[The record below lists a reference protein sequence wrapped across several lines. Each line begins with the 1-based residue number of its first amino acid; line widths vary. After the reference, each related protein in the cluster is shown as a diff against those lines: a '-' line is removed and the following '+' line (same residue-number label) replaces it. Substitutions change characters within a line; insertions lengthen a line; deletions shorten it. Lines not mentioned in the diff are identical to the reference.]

1 MENLNLKGAK
11 IAAIVVAIA
20 SIIYGLIPKT
30 VPMSDQFGDR
40 VCGSILFPGKDIT
53 SRYCETSVPGGL
65 LWVVVVVSVA
75 AAIYLTVKD
84 NDENS

>member
-1 MENLNLKGAK
+1 MNTKGAK

-20 SIIYGLIPKT
+20 SIAYGLIPIT
-30 VPMSDQFGDR
+30 APGDR
-40 VCGSILFPGKDIT
+40 VCGSILFPGVNSP
-53 SRYCETSVPGGL
+53 SRYCETSVPAGL
-65 LWVVVVVSVA
+65 LLVVIVVSVA

>member
-1 MENLNLKGAK
+1 MGNLNLKGAK

-20 SIIYGLIPKT
+20 SIAYGLIPKT
-30 VPMSDQFGDR
+30 VSNAPGQAR
-40 VCGSILFPGKDIT
+40 VCGSILFPGQDSANK
-53 SRYCETSVPGGL
+53 YCETSVPAGL

-75 AAIYLTVKD
+75 AAIYLIVKE